1 MMRDAVVHRV
11 EIRLERKKLSFR
23 CAIDLVLAVDLR
35 QPTRC
40 YELCPHFVHT
50 VQYIFAGEERGV
62 RMLRNADKGLT

>member
-23 CAIDLVLAVDLR
+23 CAIDLVLALDLR

-50 VQYIFAGEERGV
+50 VHICRGGEGRTHVTEC
-62 RMLRNADKGLT
+62 

>member
-35 QPTRC
+35 QPTYQPKVDC
-40 YELCPHFVHT
+40 L
-50 VQYIFAGEERGV
+50 AKW
-62 RMLRNADKGLT
+62 DLTRFKYRIQECK